1 MQLVITETDVK
12 ASRSISKRCHL
23 QIVMFICV
31 REGFVLWNCQR
42 LKVFLKKPCGLS
54 CIRESAVNIV
64 RSGSY
69 TRQPW
74 RDESKGNEA
83 PHSGAPTTY
92 VSTYL
97 KRYAQFFYLGSQQSY
112 LLLTRLPN
120 FNSLPSARC
129 MSVIGL
135 ETFFFWKQEMKIK
148 ICQHSSC

>member
-12 ASRSISKRCHL
+12 ASRSVSKRCHL
-23 QIVMFICV
+23 QTVMFICV
-31 REGFVLWNCQR
+31 RKGFVLCNCQR
-42 LKVFLKKPCGLS
+42 LKVFLCGLS

-74 RDESKGNEA
+74 KDESKGNEA

-97 KRYAQFFYLGSQQSY
+97 KRYAQFFYLGSQQSF
-112 LLLTRLPN
+112 LLLTCLPN
-120 FNSLPSARC
+120 FNSLPSAHC

-135 ETFFFWKQEMKIK
+135 ETFFF
-148 ICQHSSC
+148 